1 MLLPVLL
8 CPSHPCPQPSTL
20 IPVAPF
26 PGLSEVHWGLGSPGS
41 LFSASSSLG
50 VYGEQPGLTPQPEAS
65 GSSRAKGHIPGP
77 SQMQPSQPKPAA
89 PHKGAAEKS
98 QVGKVSDL
106 RLSGNE
112 KHWLRPLAKPGAGPG
127 GYTRVRTRSGLWG
140 IGWLVGKQAPENF
153 FLGSWSLPSVSAAA
167 ASIILLLSSAL
178 LTQTSWPKGP
188 SNL

>member
-8 CPSHPCPQPSTL
+8 CPSHPCPQPSTP

-26 PGLSEVHWGLGSPGS
+26 PGLSEVHLGLGPPGS

-77 SQMQPSQPKPAA
+77 FQMQPSQPKPAA

-112 KHWLRPLAKPGAGPG
+112 KH
-127 GYTRVRTRSGLWG
+127 
-140 IGWLVGKQAPENF
+140 
-153 FLGSWSLPSVSAAA
+153 
-167 ASIILLLSSAL
+167 
-178 LTQTSWPKGP
+178 
-188 SNL
+188 